1 MKHTVEVTQSALTQ
15 MLLNGFEAFVIKHG
29 NNKRSGIEFHAS
41 IYGDI
46 EVNDKEDKC
55 RSIIQFISAD
65 TSAKMGSGSVD
76 TSEEAEDLK
85 EQLAEQMGV
94 YRLGNM
100 HSHPYLLEEMPLD
113 EVRKRGCEFSAGDI
127 ECFLQQLERYES
139 EDAYVLELVLTIKQ
153 LEKQNSARDGR
164 IAENAI
170 EFSVGNCKCFLRA
183 QTFMKDEQGELIA
196 QPTELLCEYLCSGQV
211 KLATVL
217 ESFQYKRSD
226 SFGVN
231 PPLY

>member
-1 MKHTVEVTQSALTQ
+1 MMKHTVEVTQSALTQ

-29 NNKRSGIEFHAS
+29 NYKRSGIEFHAS

-100 HSHPYLLEEMPLD
+100 HSHPYLLEMAMYGINRVCG
-113 EVRKRGCEFSAGDI
+113 VRVFIAPFCI
-127 ECFLQQLERYES
+127 LIIQCYL
-139 EDAYVLELVLTIKQ
+139 
-153 LEKQNSARDGR
+153 GR
-164 IAENAI
+164 MNVAAFINA
-170 EFSVGNCKCFLRA
+170 L
-183 QTFMKDEQGELIA
+183 
-196 QPTELLCEYLCSGQV
+196 
-211 KLATVL
+211 
-217 ESFQYKRSD
+217 
-226 SFGVN
+226 
-231 PPLY
+231 